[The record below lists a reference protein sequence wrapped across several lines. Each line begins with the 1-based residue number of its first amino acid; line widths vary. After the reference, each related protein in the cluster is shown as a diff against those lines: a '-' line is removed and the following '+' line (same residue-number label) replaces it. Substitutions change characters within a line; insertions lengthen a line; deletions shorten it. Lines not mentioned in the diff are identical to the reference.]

1 MRKLSTKQKIA
12 ATGTAAVVAV
22 AGAGTAYAYWTSTGS
37 GTGSATTSAGASN
50 LTLAQTSNISNM
62 YPGDSAQAITG
73 TVTNNAGNS
82 AYVTAVTAS
91 ISGVTL
97 ATGAVGVCDA
107 SDYTLA
113 TPTMT
118 VGRDVVA
125 GGSAT
130 FTGATIKFNNKTTNQ
145 DGCKGATVALAYAA
159 S

>member
-1 MRKLSTKQKIA
+1 MRKLSTRQKIA

-91 ISGVTL
+91 ISGVTG
-97 ATGAVGVCDA
+97 GAGACDA

-118 VGRDVVA
+118 VCRDVVA

-145 DGCKGATVALAYAA
+145 DGCKGATVVLAYAA

>member
-37 GTGSATTSAGASN
+37 GTGSATTSTGASN

-91 ISGVTL
+91 ISGVTG
-97 ATGAVGVCDA
+97 GAGVCDA

-113 TPTMT
+113 GPIMP
-118 VGRDVVA
+118 VRQDVAA
-125 GGSAT
+125 GTSAT